1 MRITVRPENA
11 VDAPAIAE
19 VILRAFQSLSYS
31 DHTEQVMVDRLRA
44 SNAYLPPLAM
54 VAEIANQI
62 VGHIMLTRVA
72 IRDGETSFASL
83 ALAPLS
89 VLPEFQNRGVG
100 TALVKEAHKRA
111 LHLGFSSVIVLGTP
125 HYYSQF
131 GYVPLSSC
139 NIRVP
144 FEIREENCMITPLTV
159 DGLSGVRGVVEY
171 PSEWTER

>member
-11 VDAPAIAE
+11 LDAPVIAE
-19 VILRAFQSLSYS
+19 VILRAFRSVSYS

-44 SNAYLPPLAM
+44 SSAYLPPLSM
-54 VAEIANQI
+54 VAEIENQI

-100 TALVKEAHKRA
+100 TALVKETHKRA
-111 LHLGFSSVIVLGTP
+111 LHLGFPSVIVLGTP
-125 HYYSQF
+125 NYYSRF
-131 GYVPLSSC
+131 GPGLETVKRKSSST
-139 NIRVP
+139 RVVMLIP
-144 FEIREENCMITPLTV
+144 RACALKNWAFGPR
-159 DGLSGVRGVVEY
+159 
-171 PSEWTER
+171 